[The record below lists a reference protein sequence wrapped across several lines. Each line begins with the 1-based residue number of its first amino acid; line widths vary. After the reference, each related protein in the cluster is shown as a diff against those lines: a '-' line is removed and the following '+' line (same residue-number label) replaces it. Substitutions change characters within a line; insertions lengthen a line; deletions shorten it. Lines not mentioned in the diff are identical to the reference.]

1 MIKKVSQFESQ
12 NRSDVPINEEEN
24 LEIESEEIQ
33 QEVIE
38 PNENIEGYKKRLSF
52 FEVERITNNF
62 TKVIGNGGS
71 GVVYSCHLSNG
82 IKVAVKRLL
91 PSSHQAFFLL

>member
-33 QEVIE
+33 
-38 PNENIEGYKKRLSF
+38 
-52 FEVERITNNF
+52 
-62 TKVIGNGGS
+62 
-71 GVVYSCHLSNG
+71 
-82 IKVAVKRLL
+82 
-91 PSSHQAFFLL
+91 

>member
-1 MIKKVSQFESQ
+1 M
-12 NRSDVPINEEEN
+12 PINEEEN
-24 LEIESEEIQ
+24 LEMESEEIQ

-38 PNENIEGYKKRLSF
+38 PNENIEGYKKRLSY

-71 GVVYSCHLSNG
+71 EVVYSFHLSNG
-82 IKVAVKRLL
+82 IKVDVERLL